1 MNKVWKKLAAGL
13 LGATMIAATGCSAVG
28 GVDVSKALVNNISV
42 KSSEKSLNLSFEFL
56 PSASITAEQKTA
68 LSMIQNMKVNIPSI
82 KMQDAQ
88 HISYQGDL
96 TVGRGTIPFQL
107 YINGDQ
113 LIAKIEG
120 SKKPIVLDLNGAISK
135 SLNMDANSIVSMI
148 TGPIVQKSGD
158 VLPLLASY
166 AVAKVPNPASIQ
178 VSPVTEKIHGES
190 LSLQQLH
197 TEIKGSEALTMTTSL
212 LSSMAS
218 DEEGMRALL
227 GSIYDVVAPTLKES
241 LKASGANSLIVS
253 LIDNKNLTIN
263 FIYPVLKDYLEKT
276 SEKLTSTSQS
286 GSGLYSDKA
295 YVNTDLYLDSDLLA
309 RKTTIEVMLPYSDG
323 NGNSNGLSGIKVKA
337 SGESWNLNK
346 PVTAD
351 PITVSGDKLLIGGA
365 DSSKLLNASKLVNNF
380 DKQSIAFKMLMEDM
394 MLTRKRI
401 SLIMGENAGQDP
413 GDSGKPFIKEGFT
426 LVPARYVA
434 ENLDADIKWDANLRQ
449 VTIIDALSGTQIVLT
464 IDSDVALVNGKNVTL
479 ESKAMIT
486 GGSTYVPVRFISENL
501 GAKVGWDNNT
511 RTVSISRD

>member
-13 LGATMIAATGCSAVG
+13 LGATIIAATGCSAVG
-28 GVDVSKALVNNISV
+28 GVDVSKALVNNLSV

-68 LSMIQNMKVNIPSI
+68 LSMIQNMKINIPSI

-88 HISYQGDL
+88 HVSYQGDL

-113 LIAKIEG
+113 IIAKVEG
-120 SKKPIVLDLNGAISK
+120 SKKPIVIDLNGAISK

-148 TGPIVQKSGD
+148 SGPIVQKSGD

-166 AVAKVPNPASIQ
+166 VVAKVPNPSSIK
-178 VSPVTEKIHGES
+178 VSPVTEKVHGES

-197 TEIKGSEALTMTTSL
+197 TEIKGSEALTMTTTL

-218 DEEGMRALL
+218 DEEGMKALL

-263 FIYPVLKDYLEKT
+263 FVYPVLKDYLTKA
-276 SEKLTSTSQS
+276 SENLTSTSQS
-286 GSGLYSDKA
+286 GSGFFSEKA

-309 RKTTIEVMLPYSDG
+309 RKTMIEVMLPLSDSK
-323 NGNSNGLSGIKVKA
+323 SNGLSGIKVKA

-365 DSSKLLNASKLVNNF
+365 DSAKLLNASKLVNNF
-380 DKQSIAFKMLMEDM
+380 DKQSIAFKMLKEDM

-401 SLIMGENAGQDP
+401 SLIMDENAGQDP

-434 ENLDADIKWDANLRQ
+434 ENLDADIKWDGDLRQ
-449 VTIIDALSGTQIVLT
+449 VTVNDELSGTQIVLT
-464 IDSDVALVNGKNVTL
+464 IDSDVALVNGKKVTL
-479 ESKAMIT
+479 DSKAMIT

-501 GAKVGWDNNT
+501 GAKIGWDNDT